1 MRTTRHWFTTTA
13 VVVGALAAC
22 SKGENAGRD
31 TTASGSA
38 NGNVAAS
45 CPRND
50 TQLKLA
56 SGFCATIFADSVG
69 AARHLVVAPN
79 GVVYV
84 TLEGTKP
91 SPEKQIG
98 GQPQPPAPSA
108 VVAMRDTTGDGKADV
123 IERIPGTGNTGIG
136 IYNNMLYVDEGTK
149 IVRYAMDSTSIVPRG
164 QPQTVVSGLPLS
176 PGHRSRNFVIDRN
189 GALYVNVGSATN
201 ACQAKDRAPDMPG
214 TDPCTELRT
223 RAGLWKFDANKTGQ
237 TFSPNARFVTG
248 LRNGM
253 GLAINPADGKLWATQ
268 HGRDGLFDYW
278 KSKFPDPKYQA
289 ENPAE
294 ELVQANQ
301 NDDFGWPYCYYA
313 VDQKKLVDAPE
324 YGGDGKKDDRCKD
337 KKEPVATFGGH
348 WAPMDL
354 FFYTGSQL
362 PGKYRNGAFV
372 VFHGSWNRAPEQQAP
387 SRVVFQPLNGDK
399 ANGDMEIF
407 IDDFAQVPADQVQ
420 PGTVKHR
427 AVGIAQGPDGSLYI
441 SDDLGGRIYRV
452 TYGAQNGRQQVAA
465 RR

>member
-1 MRTTRHWFTTTA
+1 MTFTRHWLTTSMLA
-13 VVVGALAAC
+13 AAALAAC
-22 SKGENAGRD
+22 SKGDNANTD
-31 TTASGSA
+31 TTASGTA

-45 CPRND
+45 CPNND

-56 SGFCATIFADSVG
+56 AGFCATVFADSVG
-69 AARHLVVAPN
+69 PARHLVVAPN

-84 TLEGTKP
+84 ALEGTKP

-98 GQPQPPAPSA
+98 GQPEPKASSA

-136 IYNNMLYVDEGTK
+136 IYRNMLYVDEGTK
-149 IVRYAMDSTSIVPRG
+149 IVRFPLDSTSVVPKG

-176 PGHRSRNFVIDRN
+176 PGHRSRNFVIDQN
-189 GALYVNVGSATN
+189 GAMYVNVGSATN
-201 ACQAKDRAPDMPG
+201 ACQPKDRTPDMPG

-223 RAGLWKFDANKTGQ
+223 RAGIWKFDANKTGQ
-237 TFSPNARFVTG
+237 TFSPNARFATG

-253 GLAINPADGKLWATQ
+253 GLAIDPADGKLWATQ

-294 ELVQANQ
+294 ELVQVNQ
-301 NDDFGWPYCYYA
+301 GDDFGWPYCYYA

-337 KKEPVATFGGH
+337 KKESVATFGGH

-354 FFYTGSQL
+354 FFYTGNQL
-362 PGKYRNGAFV
+362 ADKYKKGAFI

-387 SRVVFQPLNGDK
+387 SRVVFQPLDGGK
-399 ANGDMEIF
+399 AHGDMEIF

-427 AVGIAQGPDGSLYI
+427 AVGIAQGPDGSLYV

-452 TYGAQNGRQQVAA
+452 TYGAQNGKQQVAA